1 MRIASGPQGYYYD
14 QGRFKRPD
22 IEADDAAQTPAAQPA
37 RAASFSPVVESST
50 VLSTSLSSALWQL
63 ETQSYRDDAPSRAE
77 PVPMAG
83 ATDEDTAD
91 KVRALYLEYADDS
104 SSAAA

>member
-22 IEADDAAQTPAAQPA
+22 IEADDAAQTPAASPT

-50 VLSTSLSSALWQL
+50 VLSTNLSSALWQL
-63 ETQSYRDDAPSRAE
+63 ETQSYRDDERPK
-77 PVPMAG
+77 PGPLPIAG
-83 ATDEDTAD
+83 ATDEETAD
-91 KVRALYLEYADDS
+91 KVSALYMEYADEG